1 MHQNRASLAR
11 RSLSINLRIG
21 LRRAAVPLSIASA
34 LSLGCGSNDDVV
46 ATAVQTTPDSSP
58 SGGIVTVVNGGA
70 TIPAT
75 GGGTPSSGAGTSA
88 APFSGTSMMTA
99 PLPVAFPPP
108 FVPLGGAVFISGT
121 PRPSPS
127 GDAERWPFRELLHDV
142 FGVPPPNEPAPV
154 LIEADP
160 VRAEALRQLG
170 DDYGFE
176 SGVAAAMLVVV
187 DEVDEQYDITIWDRE

>member
-58 SGGIVTVVNGGA
+58 SGGVVTVVGGA
-70 TIPAT
+70 TVPAT

-88 APFSGTSMMTA
+88 APFSGTQPA
-99 PLPVAFPPP
+99 ALPPP

-121 PRPSPS
+121 PRPNPS
-127 GDAERWPFRELLHDV
+127 GDPERWPFRELLHDV